1 MIFLIHY
8 KPSVG
13 NIIQLKTFTQAQ
25 RREAEEA
32 RLALELSLLAQ
43 KDGDEVC
50 LLDAASLEALKMT
63 HRRYFESL
71 PTLTASGSNTI
82 ESVKA

>member
-13 NIIQLKTFTQAQ
+13 NIILLKTFTEAQ
-25 RREAEEA
+25 HREAEEA
-32 RLALELSLLAQ
+32 RLALELSLIGQ

-82 ESVKA
+82 ESVKE